1 MVKQFL
7 SQRGVSYEERDVS
20 RNQAY
25 ARELVNNTGQM
36 GVPVTVF
43 DGEIVV
49 GFDRQRL
56 EKLVSNR
63 PKAKRPSFGV
73 SIADAGRILAKQG
86 AGITSGA
93 YVGGTRQGSAA
104 QRIGLKHGDI
114 ITRINKQNITGV
126 SNLERILASMQKGQR
141 ILVEFQRDGRATAA
155 EGVL

>member
-20 RNQAY
+20 RNQTY

-56 EKLVSNR
+56 EQLVSSR
-63 PKAKRPSFGV
+63 PKAKRPSFGA
-73 SIADAGRILAKQG
+73 SIADAGKVTANRG
-86 AGITSGA
+86 GRVTSGA
-93 YVGGTRQGSAA
+93 YVGGTRKGSAA
-104 QRIGLKHGDI
+104 QRIGLKQGDI
-114 ITRINKQNITGV
+114 ITRINKQNIT
-126 SNLERILASMQKGQR
+126 SATDLERVLASMQEGQR
-141 ILVEFQRDGRATAA
+141 ILVEFMRDGRATAA
-155 EGVL
+155 EGIL

>member
-20 RNQAY
+20 RNQSY

-49 GFDRQRL
+49 GFDQQRL
-56 EKLVSNR
+56 EQLVSGR
-63 PKAKRPSFGV
+63 PKAKRQSFGA
-73 SIADAGRILAKQG
+73 SIADANRITAKRSVRV
-86 AGITSGA
+86 TSGA

-104 QRIGLKHGDI
+104 QRIGLKRDDI
-114 ITRINKQNITGV
+114 ITRINKQNITTAGD
-126 SNLERILASMQKGQR
+126 LESVLKSVQEGQR
-141 ILVEFQRDGRATAA
+141 ILVEFIRDGRATAA

>member
-7 SQRGVSYEERDVS
+7 SQRGVTFEERDVS
-20 RNQAY
+20 RNQAF

-56 EKLVSNR
+56 DQLVPSK
-63 PKAKRPSFGV
+63 PKVKRPSFGA
-73 SIADAGRILAKQG
+73 SIADAGKITAKRG
-86 AGITSGA
+86 DRITSGA
-93 YVGGTRQGSAA
+93 YVGSTRQGSAA
-104 QRIGLKHGDI
+104 ERIGLKQGDI
-114 ITRINKQNITGV
+114 ITRINKQDIIVAND
-126 SNLERILASMQKGQR
+126 LERILKNMQVGQR
-141 ILVEFQRDGRATAA
+141 ILVEFQRDGRTTAA

>member
-7 SQRGVSYEERDVS
+7 SQRGVNYEERDVS
-20 RNQAY
+20 RNQTY

-56 EKLVSNR
+56 EQLVSGR
-63 PKAKRPSFGV
+63 SKEKRPSFGA
-73 SIADAGRILAKQG
+73 SIADASKITAKKG
-86 AGITSGA
+86 TGIISGA
-93 YVGGTRQGSAA
+93 YIGGTRSGSAA
-104 QRIGLKHGDI
+104 QRIGLKQGDI
-114 ITRINKQNITGV
+114 ITRVNKQSITKA
-126 SNLERILASMQKGQR
+126 NDLERVIASMQEGQR
-141 ILVEFQRDGRATAA
+141 ILIEFQRDGRVTAA

>member
-7 SQRGVSYEERDVS
+7 SQRGVNYEERDVS
-20 RNQAY
+20 RNQIY

-56 EKLVSNR
+56 EQLVSSR
-63 PKAKRPSFGV
+63 PKAKRPSFRA
-73 SIADAGRILAKQG
+73 SIADASKIAAKQG
-86 AGITSGA
+86 TGIVSGA
-93 YVGGTRQGSAA
+93 YVGGTRQGSTA
-104 QRIGLKHGDI
+104 QRIGLKQGDI
-114 ITRINKQNITGV
+114 ITRVNKQSITKA
-126 SNLERILASMQKGQR
+126 SDLERILAGMQEGQR
-141 ILVEFQRDGRATAA
+141 VLVEFRRDGRVTAA

>member
-20 RNQAY
+20 RNQDY

-43 DGEIVV
+43 DGEIIV

-56 EKLVSNR
+56 EQLVSSR
-63 PKAKRPSFGV
+63 PKAKRPSFGA
-73 SIADAGRILAKQG
+73 SIADATRILAKKG
-86 AGITSGA
+86 AGATSGA
-93 YVGGTRQGSAA
+93 YVGGTRQGSTA
-104 QRIGLKHGDI
+104 QRIGLKQGDV
-114 ITRINKQNITGV
+114 ITRINKQNINSAGDV
-126 SNLERILASMQKGQR
+126 ERVLARMQEGQR
-141 ILVEFQRDGRATAA
+141 LLVEFHRDGRTTAA

>member
-25 ARELVNNTGQM
+25 ARELMSNTGQM

-49 GFDRQRL
+49 GFDQQRL
-56 EKLVSNR
+56 EQLVSR
-63 PKAKRPSFGV
+63 TPKAKRPSFGA
-73 SIADAGRILAKQG
+73 SIADASRITAKQG
-86 AGITSGA
+86 TGIVSGA
-93 YVGGTRQGSAA
+93 YVGRIKQGSAA
-104 QRIGLKHGDI
+104 QRIGLKQGDI
-114 ITRINKQNITGV
+114 ITRINKQGI
-126 SNLERILASMQKGQR
+126 SNAGDLERVLAGIQEGQR
-141 ILVEFQRDGRATAA
+141 ILVEFQRDGRTTAA

>member
-7 SQRGVSYEERDVS
+7 SQRGVNYEERDVS
-20 RNQAY
+20 RNQTY

-56 EKLVSNR
+56 EQLVSSKPR
-63 PKAKRPSFGV
+63 GKKPSFGA
-73 SIADAGRILAKQG
+73 SIADAAKIAVKKG
-86 AGITSGA
+86 TGITSGA
-93 YVGGTRQGSAA
+93 YIGGTKPGSAA
-104 QRIGLKHGDI
+104 QRIGLKQGDI
-114 ITRINKQNITGV
+114 ITRVNKQSITKA
-126 SNLERILASMQKGQR
+126 NDLERVIASMQEGQR
-141 ILVEFQRDGRATAA
+141 ILVEFRRDGRVTAA

>member
-7 SQRGVSYEERDVS
+7 SQRGVNYEERDVS

-43 DGEIVV
+43 DEEIVV

-56 EKLVSNR
+56 EQLVSSR
-63 PKAKRPSFGV
+63 PQAKRPSFGA
-73 SIADAGRILAKQG
+73 SIADAGKITGKRG
-86 AGITSGA
+86 ERVTSGA

-104 QRIGLKHGDI
+104 QRIGLKQGDI
-114 ITRINKQNITGV
+114 IMRVNKQNITSAGD
-126 SNLERILASMQKGQR
+126 LEKVLAGMQEGNR
-141 ILVEFQRDGRATAA
+141 ILVEFQRDGKITAA
-155 EGVL
+155 EGIL

>member
-7 SQRGVSYEERDVS
+7 SQRGVDYEERDVS

-43 DGEIVV
+43 NGEIVV

-56 EKLVSNR
+56 EQLVSSR
-63 PKAKRPSFGV
+63 PKAKRPSFGA
-73 SIADAGRILAKQG
+73 SIADAGRITAKRG
-86 AGITSGA
+86 ERTISGA
-93 YVGGTRQGSAA
+93 YIGGTRQGTAA
-104 QRIGLKHGDI
+104 QRIGLKQGDI
-114 ITRINKQNITGV
+114 ITRINKQNITTAGD
-126 SNLERILASMQKGQR
+126 LERVLKSMQEGQR
-141 ILVEFQRDGRATAA
+141 ILVEFQRNGKETAA

>member
-7 SQRGVSYEERDVS
+7 SQRGVRYEERDVS

-56 EKLVSNR
+56 EQLVSSR
-63 PKAKRPSFGV
+63 PKAKRPSFGA
-73 SIADAGRILAKQG
+73 SIADAGKITANRGDRI
-86 AGITSGA
+86 SGA

-104 QRIGLKHGDI
+104 QRIGLKQGDI
-114 ITRINKQNITGV
+114 ITRVNKQNITNAGD
-126 SNLERILASMQKGQR
+126 LENVLAGMPEGNR
-141 ILVEFQRDGRATAA
+141 ILVEFQRDGRVTAA
-155 EGVL
+155 EGIL

>member
-7 SQRGVSYEERDVS
+7 SQRGTQYEERDVS

-56 EKLVSNR
+56 EQLVSGR
-63 PKAKRPSFGV
+63 PKAKRPSFGA
-73 SIADAGRILAKQG
+73 SIADAGKITAKRG
-86 AGITSGA
+86 DRTISGA
-93 YVGGTRQGSAA
+93 YIGGTRQGSAA
-104 QRIGLKHGDI
+104 QRIGLKQGDI
-114 ITRINKQNITGV
+114 ITRINKQNI
-126 SNLERILASMQKGQR
+126 SSASELERVLKSMKEGQR
-141 ILVEFQRDGRATAA
+141 ILVEFQRDGRVTAA

>member
-7 SQRGVSYEERDVS
+7 SQKGVSYEDRDVS

-56 EKLVSNR
+56 EQLVSNG
-63 PKAKRPSFGV
+63 PKARRPSFGA
-73 SIADAGRILAKQG
+73 SIADADRISVKQG
-86 AGITSGA
+86 SGMTSGA
-93 YVGGTRQGSAA
+93 YVGGTRQDSVA
-104 QRIGLKHGDI
+104 QRMGLKKGDI
-114 ITRINKQNITGV
+114 ITRVNKQKITNTGD
-126 SNLERILASMQKGQR
+126 LERVLSIMQEGQR
-141 ILVEFQRDGRATAA
+141 ILVEFTRNGKSTAA

>member
-7 SQRGVSYEERDVS
+7 SQRGVNYEERDVS

-56 EKLVSNR
+56 EQLISTRSKV
-63 PKAKRPSFGV
+63 KHPSFGA
-73 SIADAGRILAKQG
+73 SIADADKITAKQG
-86 AGITSGA
+86 NQIISGA
-93 YVGGTRQGSAA
+93 YVGGTRQGSTA
-104 QRIGLKHGDI
+104 QRIGLKQGDI
-114 ITRINKQNITGV
+114 ITRVNKQMVARAND
-126 SNLERILASMQKGQR
+126 LERVLSSMQ
-141 ILVEFQRDGRATAA
+141 
-155 EGVL
+155 EG

>member
-7 SQRGVSYEERDVS
+7 SQRGVDYEERDVS

-36 GVPVTVF
+36 GVPVTIF

-49 GFDRQRL
+49 GFDRNRL
-56 EKLVSNR
+56 EHLVSSR
-63 PKAKRPSFGV
+63 PKAKRPSFGA
-73 SIADAGRILAKQG
+73 SIADAGRILIKQG
-86 AGITSGA
+86 SGITSGA
-93 YVGGTRQGSAA
+93 YVGGTRQDSTAH
-104 QRIGLKHGDI
+104 RIGLKQGDV
-114 ITRINKQNITGV
+114 ITRVNKQSISTADD
-126 SNLERILASMQKGQR
+126 LERLLAGMNEGQR

>member
-7 SQRGVSYEERDVS
+7 SQRGVDYEERDVS

-43 DGEIVV
+43 NGEIVV

-56 EKLVSNR
+56 EQLVSSR
-63 PKAKRPSFGV
+63 PKAKRPSFGA
-73 SIADAGRILAKQG
+73 SIADAGKITAKQG
-86 AGITSGA
+86 KGIASGA
-93 YVGGTRQGSAA
+93 YVGGTRQGSTA
-104 QRIGLKHGDI
+104 QRIGLKKGDI
-114 ITRINKQNITGV
+114 ITRVNKQTIN
-126 SNLERILASMQKGQR
+126 SANDLERLLASMQEGQR
-141 ILVEFQRDGRATAA
+141 ILVEFQRNGKATAA

>member
-25 ARELVNNTGQM
+25 ARELVNNTGQT

-49 GFDRQRL
+49 GFDRNRL
-56 EKLVSNR
+56 EQLLSNR
-63 PKAKRPSFGV
+63 PKSKRKSFGA
-73 SIADAGRILAKQG
+73 SIADAGRISVKQG
-86 AGITSGA
+86 SGKISGA
-93 YVGGTRQGSAA
+93 YVGGTRQDSTAH
-104 QRIGLKHGDI
+104 RIGLKQGDV
-114 ITRINKQNITGV
+114 ITRVNKQSISTADD
-126 SNLERILASMQKGQR
+126 LERLLAGMNEGQR
-141 ILVEFQRDGRATAA
+141 ILVEFTRNGKSTAA

>member
-7 SQRGVSYEERDVS
+7 SQKGVNYEERDVS

-49 GFDRQRL
+49 GFDQQRL
-56 EKLVSNR
+56 EQLVSSK
-63 PKAKRPSFGV
+63 PQAKRPSFGA
-73 SIADAGRILAKQG
+73 SIADADKITAKRG
-86 AGITSGA
+86 NRITSGA

-104 QRIGLKHGDI
+104 QRIGLKQGDV
-114 ITRINKQNITGV
+114 ITRVNKQNITDTGD
-126 SNLERILASMQKGQR
+126 LERVLAGMNEGQR
-141 ILVEFQRDGRATAA
+141 ILVEFQRDGRATAV
-155 EGVL
+155 EGIL

>member
-7 SQRGVSYEERDVS
+7 SQRGVTFEERDVS
-20 RNQAY
+20 RNQEY

-56 EKLVSNR
+56 EQLVSSR
-63 PKAKRPSFGV
+63 PKAKRPSFGA
-73 SIADAGRILAKQG
+73 SIADANRILAKKG
-86 AGITSGA
+86 AGTTSGA

-104 QRIGLKHGDI
+104 QRIGLKQGDI
-114 ITRINKQNITGV
+114 ITRINKQDITVAGD
-126 SNLERILASMQKGQR
+126 LERVLKSMQVGQR
-141 ILVEFQRDGRATAA
+141 ILVEFKRDGRTTAA

>member
-7 SQRGVSYEERDVS
+7 SQQGVNYEERDVS

-49 GFDRQRL
+49 GFDRPRL
-56 EKLVSNR
+56 EQLVSSR
-63 PKAKRPSFGV
+63 PRAKRPSFGA
-73 SIADAGRILAKQG
+73 SIADASKITAKEG
-86 AGITSGA
+86 TSIISGA
-93 YVGGTRQGSAA
+93 YVGGTRRGSTA
-104 QRIGLKHGDI
+104 QRIGLKQGDI
-114 ITRINKQNITGV
+114 ITRINRQDIT
-126 SNLERILASMQKGQR
+126 SANDLERVLASMQEGQR
-141 ILVEFQRDGRATAA
+141 ILVEYTRDGRATAA

>member
-7 SQRGVSYEERDVS
+7 SRRGISYEERDVS

-25 ARELVNNTGQM
+25 ARELMNNTGQM

-49 GFDRQRL
+49 GFDQQRL
-56 EKLVSNR
+56 EQLVSSR
-63 PKAKRPSFGV
+63 PKAKRASLGA
-73 SIADAGRILAKQG
+73 SIADAGKITARQG
-86 AGITSGA
+86 KGISSGA

-104 QRIGLKHGDI
+104 QRIGLKQGDI
-114 ITRINKQNITGV
+114 ITRLNKQNISTAGD
-126 SNLERILASMQKGQR
+126 LERILTSMQEGNR
-141 ILVEFQRDGRATAA
+141 ILVEFTRDGRATAA

>member
-43 DGEIVV
+43 EGEIVV

-56 EKLVSNR
+56 EQLVSSR
-63 PKAKRPSFGV
+63 PKSKRPSFGASV
-73 SIADAGRILAKQG
+73 ADAGKITAKRGDRI
-86 AGITSGA
+86 ISGA

-104 QRIGLKHGDI
+104 QRIGLKQGDI
-114 ITRINKQNITGV
+114 ITRVNKQNITSAGD
-126 SNLERILASMQKGQR
+126 LERVIAGMQEGQR
-141 ILVEFQRDGRATAA
+141 ILVEYQRDSNAAAA

>member
-49 GFDRQRL
+49 GFDRKRL
-56 EKLVSNR
+56 EQLVSSR
-63 PKAKRPSFGV
+63 PKAKRLSFGA
-73 SIADAGRILAKQG
+73 SIADAGKITAKRG
-86 AGITSGA
+86 DRTIAGA
-93 YVGGTRQGSAA
+93 YIGGTNQGTAA
-104 QRIGLKHGDI
+104 QRIGLKQGDI
-114 ITRINKQNITGV
+114 ITRVNKQNIT
-126 SNLERILASMQKGQR
+126 SASDLESVLKSMNEGQR
-141 ILVEFQRDGRATAA
+141 ILVEFQRNGKATAA

>member
-7 SQRGVSYEERDVS
+7 SQRGVSYEERDIS

-36 GVPVTVF
+36 GVPVTIF

-56 EKLVSNR
+56 EQLVSSR
-63 PKAKRPSFGV
+63 PKTKRPSFGA
-73 SIADAGRILAKQG
+73 SIADADKISVKKGT
-86 AGITSGA
+86 GITSGA

-104 QRIGLKHGDI
+104 QRIGLKQGDI
-114 ITRINKQNITGV
+114 ITRINKQNITSAGD
-126 SNLERILASMQKGQR
+126 LERVLTGMNEGQR
-141 ILVEFQRDGRATAA
+141 IIVEFQRDGRATAA

>member
-36 GVPVTVF
+36 GVPVAVF

-49 GFDRQRL
+49 GFDQQRL
-56 EKLVSNR
+56 EQLVSGR
-63 PKAKRPSFGV
+63 PKAKRPSFGA
-73 SIADAGRILAKQG
+73 SIADASRITAKQG
-86 AGITSGA
+86 TGLASGA
-93 YVGGTRQGSAA
+93 YVGGVKQGSAA
-104 QRIGLKHGDI
+104 QRIGLKRDDI
-114 ITRINKQNITGV
+114 ITRINKQDI
-126 SNLERILASMQKGQR
+126 SNAGDLERIVSGMQEGQR
-141 ILVEFQRDGRATAA
+141 ILVEFTRDGRATAA

>member
-1 MVKQFL
+1 MVKKFL
-7 SQRGVSYEERDVS
+7 SQRGVNYEERDVS
-20 RNQAY
+20 RNQMY

-56 EKLVSNR
+56 EQLVSSKPR
-63 PKAKRPSFGV
+63 SKRPSFGA
-73 SIADAGRILAKQG
+73 SIADASKITAKQG
-86 AGITSGA
+86 KGMFSGA
-93 YVGGTRQGSAA
+93 YVGGTRQNSAA
-104 QRIGLKHGDI
+104 QRIGLKQGDI
-114 ITRINKQNITGV
+114 ITRVNKQSITSAGD
-126 SNLERILASMQKGQR
+126 LERVVAGMQEGQR